1 MEKNQQEKMNFKKGQ
16 VIREFDLGNGW
27 VVELYHLIPIEN
39 EKEQ

>member
-1 MEKNQQEKMNFKKGQ
+1 MEKKKQMNFKKGR

-27 VVELYHLIPIEN
+27 VVELHELIPIEN